1 MPRSSPPQKQ
11 QDLLK
16 LDAAP
21 TQRAIVAIGGQ
32 QHVFFPH
39 RTGYPNRYGLLAE
52 RNGISPKPA
61 GALQCNSLLVK
72 EAQQHHGPV
81 ERDEQVCIG
90 GEGGERPGYRAVW
103 REVVAMAHLKARDHG
118 EALVYPS
125 AGHALT
131 PERLYLL

>member
-1 MPRSSPPQKQ
+1 MPTCCGTLPATLWRPVESIR
-11 QDLLK
+11 
-16 LDAAP
+16 AP
-21 TQRAIVAIGGQ
+21 C
-32 QHVFFPH
+32 
-39 RTGYPNRYGLLAE
+39 GLLAE